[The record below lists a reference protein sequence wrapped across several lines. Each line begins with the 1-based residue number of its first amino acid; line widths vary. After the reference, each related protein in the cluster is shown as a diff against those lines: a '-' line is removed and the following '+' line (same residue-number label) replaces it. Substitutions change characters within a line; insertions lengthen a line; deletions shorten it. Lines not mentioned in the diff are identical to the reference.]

1 MITPGRRCFGWHR
14 LRWLAATAVLALAAG
29 CTAIPTGGSV
39 HAGGPV
45 DREPGAV
52 PVRVPV
58 QPPVEG
64 ESPIEIVRGF
74 RQASSEWADL
84 TVARAYL
91 AQPTWQ
97 PDEGVRVIDESNP
110 PSYTASG
117 DRATVRFVDKWV
129 GTIAPDGTYQPK
141 KANETLDY
149 TYQLAKESTSKDSSS
164 KGEWR
169 LANPPP
175 YLITTANALGDYEQG
190 YLYFFSPRDQLL
202 VPVRVFLRV
211 TTKDKATALIYQLL
225 QGPPK
230 WLAQAGVTS
239 AIPRGT
245 TVLGVTESQP
255 DGAVTINLSAEL
267 AGLSGAERD
276 AASAQ
281 LIYTL
286 QRFGSGQF
294 QIEAAGTPLPNSH
307 SVTLQTKKTWSAYDP
322 DALNAGPFYYV
333 GMDGRSRGADGF
345 PIPGDAGSGKV
356 NLLTPVF
363 APRQANASGPELLAG
378 VVSNGPKQDL
388 YVGPIEQPK
397 LVDSGISFTTPSWD
411 AFGNVW
417 TVRQSSANSPQEVR
431 VSAVT
436 QAGAT
441 KFITVANP
449 DLAASDLIESLKISR
464 DGTRVAVIA
473 KSTTSGLQL
482 LVGHVVK
489 TSTGASIDGFYPV
502 APSLVP
508 VPDGVVWANSTTL
521 DVLATAPGESSPS
534 VWSVDVDGWRQIPVA
549 TPYDDIVSIA
559 AAPNQPLVIAT
570 KDNQIEVLRNDAWQ
584 VVGSGQSPSYPG

>member
-1 MITPGRRCFGWHR
+1 VTVVTVM
-14 LRWLAATAVLALAAG
+14 AAVCLALVAG
-29 CTAIPTGGSV
+29 CTAIPSGGSV

-52 PVRVPV
+52 PVRVPA

-64 ESPIEIVRGF
+64 ESPIEIVSGF

-91 AQPTWQ
+91 TQPTWQ
-97 PDEGVRVIDESNP
+97 PTEGVRVINESNP
-110 PSYTASG
+110 PSYTSSG
-117 DRATVRFVDKWV
+117 DHATVRFVDKWV

-149 TYQLAKESTSKDSSS
+149 TYELAKKPTSKDSSDS
-164 KGEWR
+164 GEWR
-169 LANPPP
+169 VVNPPP
-175 YLITTANALGDYEQG
+175 YLVATANGVSDYEQG

-202 VPVRVFLRV
+202 VPVRVFLPV
-211 TTKDKATALIYQLL
+211 TTKDKATALVYQLL

-239 AIPRGT
+239 AIPHGT

-255 DGAVTINLSAEL
+255 DGVVTVNLSAEL

-281 LIYTL
+281 LVYTL

-294 QIEAAGTPLPNSH
+294 QIEAAGAPLPNSH
-307 SVTLQTKKTWSAYDP
+307 NIGLQTKKTWSAYDP
-322 DALNAGPFYYV
+322 DALNAGSFSYV
-333 GMDGRSRGADGF
+333 GMDGRTRGADGF
-345 PIPGDAGSGKV
+345 PVPGDAGNGTVS
-356 NLLTPVF
+356 LLTPVF
-363 APRQANASGPELLAG
+363 APRQASGPQLLAG
-378 VVSNGPKQDL
+378 VAAKGSLQQL
-388 YVGPIEQPK
+388 YVGPAEQPK
-397 LVDSGISFTTPSWD
+397 MVDSGISFTTPSWD

-417 TVRQSSANSPQEVR
+417 TVRQSAANSPQEVR

-436 QAGAT
+436 QAGAI

-449 DLAASDLIESLKISR
+449 ELAASDLIESLKVSR

-473 KSTTSGLQL
+473 KSTSSGLQL

-508 VPDGVVWANSTTL
+508 VPDGVVWASSTTL
-521 DVLATAPGESSPS
+521 DVLATAPGESNPS
-534 VWSVDVDGWRQIPVA
+534 VWSVDVDGWQQTPVA
-549 TPYDDIVSIA
+549 TPYDDVVSIA

-584 VVGSGQSPSYPG
+584 VVGTGQAPSYPG

>member
-1 MITPGRRCFGWHR
+1 MTDRGWVGRRRMG
-14 LRWLAATAVLALAAG
+14 LLAATAVLALAVG

-39 HAGGPV
+39 HGGGPV

-52 PVRVPV
+52 PVRVPA

-64 ESPIEIVRGF
+64 ESPIEIVKGF
-74 RQASSEWADL
+74 RQASAEWADL

-91 AQPTWQ
+91 TKPTWQ

-117 DRATVRFVDKWV
+117 DTATVRFVDKWV

-149 TYQLAKESTSKDSSS
+149 TYELAKESSSKDSAA

-169 LANPPP
+169 IVNPPP
-175 YLITTANALGDYEQG
+175 YLIATVPGVQDYEQG

-202 VPVRVFLRV
+202 VPVRVFLPV

-230 WLAQAGVTS
+230 WLADAGVTS

-245 TVLGVTESQP
+245 TVLGVSESQP
-255 DGAVTINLSAEL
+255 DGLVTINLSAEL

-294 QIEAAGTPLPNSH
+294 EIEAAGTPLPNSH
-307 SVTLQTKKTWSAYDP
+307 SVTLQAKKTWSAYDP
-322 DALNAGPFYYV
+322 DALDAGPFYYV
-333 GMDGRSRGADGF
+333 GLDGRTRNSSGF
-345 PIPGDAGSGKV
+345 SIAGDAGSGKV
-356 NLLTPVF
+356 NLLTPVV
-363 APRQANASGPELLAG
+363 APRPANASGPDLIAG
-378 VVSNGPKQDL
+378 VASNGSLQDL

-397 LVDSGISFTTPSWD
+397 RVDSGISFTTPSWD

-431 VSAVT
+431 LSAVT

-449 DLAASDLIESLKISR
+449 DLAASELIESLKVSR

-489 TSTGASIDGFYPV
+489 TPTGASIDGFYPV

-508 VPDGVVWANSTTL
+508 VPDGVAWASSTTL
-521 DVLATAPGESSPS
+521 DVLATAPGEANPS
-534 VWSVDVDGWRQIPVA
+534 VWSVDVDGWRQAPVP
-549 TPYDDIVSIA
+549 TPYDDVVSIT

-570 KDNQIEVLRNDAWQ
+570 KGNEIEVLRNDAWQ
-584 VVGSGQSPSYPG
+584 VVGRGQAPSYPG